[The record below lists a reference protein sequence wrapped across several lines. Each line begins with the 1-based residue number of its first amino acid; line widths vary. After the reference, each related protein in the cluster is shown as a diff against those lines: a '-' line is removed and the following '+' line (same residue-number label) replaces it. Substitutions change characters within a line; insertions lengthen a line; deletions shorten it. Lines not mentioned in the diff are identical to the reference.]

1 VVADLGL
8 EVPVAKRDPK
18 TGSFDWV
25 GKCNLKVYNTDFE
38 TRFLAETKESAE
50 RYANQWNS

>member
-38 TRFLAETKESAE
+38 TRFLTETKESAE